1 MKLRAFVLTLLSG
14 LILLTS
20 CATQATPS
28 DKETQLEDRINK
40 LEQRISQLEEQLR
53 NLSKDIRLEQE
64 EAIAFTKSALEIE
77 AERDGIV
84 AKYAK
89 GWNRLS
95 YAPSL
100 RAYLASPFKDEV
112 EGKLKLSTGVVSLRN
127 KLALLD
133 CPSFLL
139 DVKIM
144 LLQAYELELESTET
158 VTRQGSLGE
167 EEEVKGF
174 NPSIN
179 KDNAMDYQKMLLD
192 KIRNTGANPFG
203 PAGETLWKELHSP
216 WVEAQLIRREAYER
230 WAKILREHGI
240 DPLEQGFT
248 ELAKY

>member
-20 CATQATPS
+20 CAAQATPS
-28 DKETQLEDRINK
+28 DK
-40 LEQRISQLEEQLR
+40 
-53 NLSKDIRLEQE
+53 E

-77 AERDGIV
+77 AQRDAIV
-84 AKYAK
+84 AECAKRWSPGFVGATYA
-89 GWNRLS
+89 GV
-95 YAPSL
+95 
-100 RAYLASPFKDEV
+100 FKDEV

-158 VTRQGSLGE
+158 VTRQGFLE
-167 EEEVKGF
+167 ERKEVKGF

-192 KIRNTGANPFG
+192 KIRSTGANPFG
-203 PAGETLWKELHSP
+203 PVGETLWKELHSP

-240 DPLEQGFT
+240 DPAEQGFT